1 MTVGR
6 SIAQGRPGVI
16 EDRFLIWRFNTGD
29 VDALRRIYQRYRG
42 DLLAV
47 ARALLTDVTAAED
60 VLHDVFVLFAAQAG
74 RFKLR
79 GSLKGYL
86 AVCVANRARN
96 VNRQQRPGRPEGL
109 ADVEA
114 RPSGQGD
121 CLEVAAGA
129 EQRLLVMAAMA
140 QLPSEQREVI
150 ALHVLSSLRFRQIA
164 LQTGQSINTVQ
175 SRYRY
180 GMEKLRS
187 LLNGQVEL

>member
-1 MTVGR
+1 ME
-6 SIAQGRPGVI
+6 
-16 EDRFLIWRFNTGD
+16 EDRLLIERMRQGD
-29 VDALRRIYQRYRG
+29 KDALRGIYQKYKD
-42 DLLAV
+42 DLLTIA
-47 ARALLTDVTAAED
+47 ACLLVDVGAAED
-60 VLHDVFVLFAAQAG
+60 VLHDVFVQFAGQAG
-74 RFKLR
+74 RFELR

-96 VNRQQRPGRPEGL
+96 VNRQQRPGRTEGL

-164 LQTGQSINTVQ
+164 LQTGQPINTVQ